1 MLRTLSG
8 KRWPHGTAW
17 QRMAAHG
24 SAWQRMAAHGSAWQ
38 RMAAHGRLEKVPS
51 LLGTL

>member
-1 MLRTLSG
+1 
-8 KRWPHGTAW
+8 
-17 QRMAAHG
+17 MAAHG